1 MTPPGLRRDR
11 DAAGRPRNARPR
23 DALGRPLDRGAASE
37 PALPDDVVL
46 APAEALALAQRLIDD
61 GRPFRA
67 HEVLE
72 ASWHAAPAGERE
84 LWRGPGPA
92 AVGPADA
99 PAGKARG
106 AAVLLPPGGP
116 GRAGRGSGPA
126 GLRG

>member
-84 LWRGPGPA
+84 LWRGVAPHPGGQTPPPR
-92 AVGPADA
+92 GES
-99 PAGKARG
+99 RG
-106 AAVLLPPGGP
+106 AVALLPPGAHRG
-116 GRAGRGSGPA
+116 GRFPPHPRHRG
-126 GLRG
+126 